1 MQIRRVAAAVGSC
14 AVEVADQCAAF
25 LAKEITLNAHGAE
38 ARAMA
43 GRLAELRGACGRL
56 KGVSC
61 DGGAGQ
67 GDCHDARSLGELR
80 IAGLGVDHGSG
91 DCVCGEI
98 HMKASGAR
106 KLADLRGGVD

>member
-1 MQIRRVAAAVGSC
+1 MRMAPKLVPWLGVW
-14 AVEVADQCAAF
+14 
-25 LAKEITLNAHGAE
+25 LNC
-38 ARAMA
+38 
-43 GRLAELRGACGRL
+43 GACGRL

-67 GDCHDARSLGELR
+67 GDCQDARSLGELR

-91 DCVCGEI
+91 NRVCSEI

-106 KLADLRGGVD
+106 KFGDLRGGVD